1 MRAVPVSASIAR
13 TPPPPAGALA
23 LLDTLLAAL
32 RTGRWAEGARL
43 PTERALCAHHQIG
56 RAAVRHALAELKQR
70 GLVTQRVGSG
80 TFVAPGATARLP
92 PPTPAP
98 AISPA
103 ELMQAR
109 LIVEPGLLDLVIQNA
124 TAADF
129 DAIARC
135 CAGADAATSL
145 DEFEHWDSR
154 FHEALAAATHNRF
167 IAEIFTL
174 IGHARD
180 QGDWG
185 LLKRTSATPQRRAAY
200 QREHTAILAAL
211 RERDAAAAR
220 AAMVAHLLHVRHNM
234 FGF

>member
-1 MRAVPVSASIAR
+1 MRSVPSSSNSVHAR
-13 TPPPPAGALA
+13 PPPPGADA
-23 LLDTLLAAL
+23 LLDTLLAEL
-32 RTGRWAEGARL
+32 CSGRWNEGARL
-43 PTERALCAHHQIG
+43 PTERELCAHHQLG
-56 RAAVRHALAELKQR
+56 RAAVRHALAELKHR
-70 GLVTQRVGSG
+70 GLIVQRVGSG
-80 TFVAPGATARLP
+80 TFVAAGATARLP
-92 PPTPAP
+92 PVAPAP

-135 CAGADAATSL
+135 CAGANPAAAL
-145 DEFEHWDSR
+145 EEFEYWDSR
-154 FHEALAAATHNRF
+154 FHEALAAATHNSF
-167 IAEIFTL
+167 IEEIFTL
-174 IGHARD
+174 IGRARD

-185 LLKRTSATPQRRAAY
+185 LLKRTSATLERRTAY
-200 QREHTAILAAL
+200 QREHEAILAAL

-220 AAMVAHLLHVRHNM
+220 TAMKAHLLHVRHNM